1 MALLTIDDAIA
12 AFVACEPGDEAARRR
27 LRERLWSLVADKRF
41 APPVRMSLADAIAVL
56 DDPSEFKGDREAAG
70 LEKVRNHLE
79 IAVDHDENGD
89 RAMSEPEPAPVP
101 RDVTPMGIPVVP
113 APAAVGA
120 PAAPATF
127 TIGDD
132 CDRALI
138 EDFAAEAREYLENAE
153 AALLRLETAPDDV
166 EAINDVFRAFHT
178 IKGTSSFLGLA
189 AIAGFAHHAE
199 DMLDRVRGAD
209 LAFAGQVPELSLRA
223 VDILK
228 SLVLSIPAALAGGA
242 PPLPAD
248 YGALQQALSDPD
260 SHGGV
265 VPPRAVVEEDE
276 TEAPSA
282 SEGAPRAARAATT
295 ASANPA
301 APAAGVPVTDPMV
314 KVRTDKLDRLVEM
327 VGELVIANTI
337 LLQDGIVRDAS
348 HHDLAQKVRHADKI
362 VRELQDLSLGL
373 RMVPLKGAITK
384 LARVV
389 RDLANRSG
397 KQIVFE
403 VTGEETEVDRT
414 LVDLLADPLLHMVRN
429 AVDHGIEAPSERL
442 KHGKS
447 AMGVVRLEAS
457 QAGDRVLVKLRD
469 DGRGLQREKIVAKA
483 VEKGLIASGDG
494 MSDSEVF
501 DLIFAP
507 GFSTA
512 EAVTEVSGRGVG
524 MDVVRRNL
532 MAMRGRTLIESSP
545 GKGSVFTIEL
555 PLTLAITDGMIVRV
569 GAERFIVPTAQIRRC
584 FRPEPS
590 AVSTVQGKGEMVQ
603 HGGEVLPLLRLHRAL
618 RVLGAQERVVEGIL
632 MVVGDGNNRVAI
644 MVDELL
650 GQQQVV
656 AKPLGEAIGRVRGL
670 TGGAILGDGRVGLIL
685 DVDELVVASRQ
696 AVVDPAFATQ
706 AA

>member
-282 SEGAPRAARAATT
+282 SEGAARAARAATT

>member
-282 SEGAPRAARAATT
+282 SEGAARAARAATT

-373 RMVPLKGAITK
+373 RMVPLKGATTK

-414 LVDLLADPLLHMVRN
+414 
-429 AVDHGIEAPSERL
+429 
-442 KHGKS
+442 
-447 AMGVVRLEAS
+447 
-457 QAGDRVLVKLRD
+457 
-469 DGRGLQREKIVAKA
+469 
-483 VEKGLIASGDG
+483 
-494 MSDSEVF
+494 
-501 DLIFAP
+501 
-507 GFSTA
+507 
-512 EAVTEVSGRGVG
+512 
-524 MDVVRRNL
+524 
-532 MAMRGRTLIESSP
+532 
-545 GKGSVFTIEL
+545 
-555 PLTLAITDGMIVRV
+555 
-569 GAERFIVPTAQIRRC
+569 
-584 FRPEPS
+584 
-590 AVSTVQGKGEMVQ
+590 
-603 HGGEVLPLLRLHRAL
+603 
-618 RVLGAQERVVEGIL
+618 
-632 MVVGDGNNRVAI
+632 
-644 MVDELL
+644 
-650 GQQQVV
+650 
-656 AKPLGEAIGRVRGL
+656 
-670 TGGAILGDGRVGLIL
+670 
-685 DVDELVVASRQ
+685 
-696 AVVDPAFATQ
+696 
-706 AA
+706 

>member
-282 SEGAPRAARAATT
+282 SEGAARAARAATT

-301 APAAGVPVTDPMV
+301 APAVGVPVTDPMV

>member
-1 MALLTIDDAIA
+1 MANLTIDDAIA
-12 AFVACEPGDEAARRR
+12 AFVACEPGDDVARRR
-27 LRERLWSLVADKRF
+27 LRERLWALVADKRF
-41 APPVRMSLADAIAVL
+41 TPPVRMALADAIAVL
-56 DDPSEFKGDREAAG
+56 DDPSEFKGTREADG
-70 LEKVRNHLE
+70 LEKVRSHLE
-79 IAVDHDENGD
+79 TAVDHDENGD
-89 RAMSEPEPAPVP
+89 RAMSEPASASAPGPAPALVPAPVKS
-101 RDVTPMGIPVVP
+101 
-113 APAAVGA
+113 
-120 PAAPATF
+120 ATDGLF
-127 TIGDD
+127 IIEAD
-132 CDRALI
+132 CDRGLI
-138 EDFAAEAREYLENAE
+138 EDFAAEAREYLDTAE
-153 AALLRLETAPDDV
+153 TALLRLETAPDDV

-189 AIAGFAHHAE
+189 SIAGFAHHAE
-199 DMLDRVRGAD
+199 DMLDRVRGAE
-209 LAFAGQVPELSLRA
+209 LAFAGPVPELALRA
-223 VDILK
+223 TDMLK
-228 SLVLSIPAALAGGA
+228 SLVLAIPSALAGNA
-242 PPLPAD
+242 TPLPAEYD
-248 YGALQQALSDPD
+248 SLQHSLSEPD
-260 SHGGV
+260 AAVADCSSTIAPAIAVGDVDTRRPVESVVGG
-265 VPPRAVVEEDE
+265 PRAERP
-276 TEAPSA
+276 APA
-282 SEGAPRAARAATT
+282 VAIA
-295 ASANPA
+295 A
-301 APAAGVPVTDPMV
+301 APTTDPMV

-337 LLQDGIVRDAS
+337 LLQDGIVRHAS

-384 LARVV
+384 LTRVV

-397 KQIVFE
+397 KQITFE
-403 VTGEETEVDRT
+403 VTGEETEVDRA

-429 AVDHGIEAPSERL
+429 AVDHGIETPSERL
-442 KHGKS
+442 KAGKP

-483 VEKGLIASGDG
+483 VEKGIIATGDG
-494 MSDSEVF
+494 MSDSDVF
-501 DLIFAP
+501 ELIFAP

-532 MAMRGRTLIESSP
+532 MAMRGRTLIESKP
-545 GKGSVFTIEL
+545 GHGSTFTIEL

-590 AVSTVQGKGEMVQ
+590 AVNTVQGKGEMVQ

-618 RVLGAQERVVEGIL
+618 RVLGAQERIIEGIL
-632 MVVGDGNNRVAI
+632 MVVGDGHSRVAI
-644 MVDELL
+644 LVDELL

-656 AKPLGEAIGRVRGL
+656 AKPLGAAIGRVPGL

-685 DVDELVVASRQ
+685 DVDELVVASR
-696 AVVDPAFATQ
+696 AVAAVASGVATH